1 MERIQLCN
9 SNDSDVKAKFIRG
22 FADKTRLQILQCMM
36 DGEKTV
42 SEIVEIT
49 QGNQSNISQHLNCL
63 KGCGIILGRQE
74 GKYVHYSLR
83 NQQIEQLL
91 AMFNVV
97 FHDVQNEVAS
107 CDKNDACLSQK
118 GENCHDR

>member
-1 MERIQLCN
+1 MCN

-83 NQQIEQLL
+83 NKQIEQLL
-91 AMFNVV
+91 TMFDVV
-97 FHDVQNEVAS
+97 FREVQNEVAS

-118 GENCHDR
+118 GENAHDR

>member
-83 NQQIEQLL
+83 NKQIEQLL
-91 AMFNVV
+91 TMFDVV
-97 FHDVQNEVAS
+97 FREVQNEVAS

-118 GENCHDR
+118 GENAHDR

>member
-1 MERIQLCN
+1 M
-9 SNDSDVKAKFIRG
+9 
-22 FADKTRLQILQCMM
+22 
-36 DGEKTV
+36 
-42 SEIVEIT
+42 EIT

-83 NQQIEQLL
+83 NKQIEQLL
-91 AMFNVV
+91 TMFDVV
-97 FHDVQNEVAS
+97 FHEVQNEVAS

-118 GENCHDR
+118 EKTVMTNKNGKEKQTSSCCSSKKRF

>member
-1 MERIQLCN
+1 MCN
-9 SNDSDVKAKFIRG
+9 SNDLDIKTKFIRG

-42 SEIVEIT
+42 SEIVEII

-74 GKYVHYSLR
+74 GKYVYYFLR
-83 NQQIEQLL
+83 NAQIEQLL
-91 AMFNVV
+91 TMFDVV
-97 FHDVQNEVAS
+97 FHEVQKEVAS
-107 CDKNDACLSQK
+107 CDENNACLSQK

>member
-9 SNDSDVKAKFIRG
+9 SNDLDIKAKFMRG

-42 SEIVEIT
+42 SEIVEII

-74 GKYVHYSLR
+74 GKYVYYSLR
-83 NQQIEQLL
+83 NTQIEQLL
-91 AMFNVV
+91 TMFDVV
-97 FHDVQNEVAS
+97 FREVQNEVAS

>member
-1 MERIQLCN
+1 MCDP
-9 SNDSDVKAKFIRG
+9 NDLDIKAKFIRG

-42 SEIVEIT
+42 SEIVEIIK
-49 QGNQSNISQHLNCL
+49 GNQSNISQHLNCL

-74 GKYVHYSLR
+74 GKYVYYSLR
-83 NQQIEQLL
+83 NAQIEQLL
-91 AMFNVV
+91 TMFDVV
-97 FHDVQNEVAS
+97 FYEVQNEVAS